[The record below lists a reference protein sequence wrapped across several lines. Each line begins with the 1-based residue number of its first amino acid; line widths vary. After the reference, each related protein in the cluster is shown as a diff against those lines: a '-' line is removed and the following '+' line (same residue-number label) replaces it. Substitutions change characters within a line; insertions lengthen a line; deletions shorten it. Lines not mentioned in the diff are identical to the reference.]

1 MSLPLPPRVRA
12 DQQRSSRRTI
22 VKRSWHLL
30 PYEQMLGLLGWIP
43 NASGSKSGTASIC
56 AVASR
61 AWPLYVL
68 RSSSVQPGRPRQ
80 LFLPFVCLSRRL
92 YPELRLTVRR

>member
-61 AWPLYVL
+61 AWLLYVL
-68 RSSSVQPGRPRQ
+68 LCSRVARVSFFCH
-80 LFLPFVCLSRRL
+80 LFCLSRRPCL
-92 YPELRLTVRR
+92 NCG